1 MLIIKNGKVIDP
13 VADRVYPADL
23 YIENDTMVKIVDH
36 DKERAEQDG
45 KNPAVEPESGLAGM
59 DNIKNLAAEVFDAEG
74 MLIAPGLADTH
85 VHFRDPGFTYKE
97 DILSGAE
104 AAKKGGYT
112 QIVLMANTKPCVDQV
127 ETLQY
132 VLDKGDQTGIHI
144 HSCAN
149 VTKGM
154 AGQELV
160 PMEQLSEAGAV
171 GFTDDGVPILS
182 ENMVR
187 KAMEQAALCR
197 KPISFHEEDPK
208 YIQNNGIHAGKA
220 AAYYG
225 IGGSKREA
233 EITMIERDIRL
244 ALETGAT
251 VVIQHISTKEGVEL
265 VRQGKAAGAD
275 VHAEATPHHFTL
287 TEEAAIEKGTLAKM
301 NPPLRE
307 EVDRQA
313 IIEGLA
319 DGTIDL
325 IATDHAPHSKE
336 ETEKPLTEAPS
347 GIIGLETALSLG
359 IRELVQTGKLT
370 YPQLVQRMSTAPC
383 TLYGLRGGTLRE
395 GDPADL
401 VIFDPEEIWKVQQF
415 ASKSANSPFIGEE
428 LPGVVHATI
437 CGGKFVYQK

>member
-1 MLIIKNGKVIDP
+1 M
-13 VADRVYPADL
+13 
-23 YIENDTMVKIVDH
+23 DH

-336 ETEKPLTEAPS
+336 EKEKPLTEAPS

>member
-1 MLIIKNGKVIDP
+1 MLIIKNGKVTDP

-104 AAKKGGYT
+104 AARKGGYT

-301 NPPLRE
+301 NPPPRE

-336 ETEKPLTEAPS
+336 EKEKPLTEAPS

>member
-1 MLIIKNGKVIDP
+1 MIDP

-251 VVIQHISTKEGVEL
+251 VVIQHISTMEGVEL

-336 ETEKPLTEAPS
+336 EKEKPLTEAPS